1 MIPFRIAHPPGVG
14 FLLRN
19 CLGMVCL
26 KVVSRSSPLEKIEKF
41 FQKNREKRLTRL
53 PVWCIM

>member
-1 MIPFRIAHPPGVG
+1 MGLILVHNCPPLPGVG

-26 KVVSRSSPLEKIEKF
+26 EAVSRSSPPEKIEKF
-41 FQKNREKRLTRL
+41 FQKIEKNA
-53 PVWCIM
+53 